1 MNKLL
6 KGAGFYL
13 LVFIIIVGIVQF
25 SGKPTEKIKDLK
37 FSEVYRELTDENI
50 SRLYFVNQ
58 TSVEGTIKDTNTKF
72 KLYVPTEVMG
82 NKLADEVLDQ
92 AKAGKL
98 TFGGEA
104 KPSTPWFV
112 EMLPTLLLIFFM
124 VIIWFVFMN
133 QSQGGGGKV
142 MSFGKSK
149 AKVHKDDEKTR
160 VTFKDVAG
168 LDEEKEDLQEVV
180 DFLKNPK
187 KYIELGA
194 RIPKG
199 MLMVGPPGT
208 GKTYLSRAVAGEAG
222 VPFFSISGS
231 DFVEMFVGVGAS
243 RVRDL
248 FEQAKKSAPAIIFI
262 DEIDAVGRKRGA
274 GLGGGHDERE
284 QTLNQLLVEMDGFGV
299 NQGIIIMAATNRPDI
314 LDPALLRPGRFD
326 RQVVVG
332 TPDVKG
338 REAIFKVHSRNKPLS
353 DDVKMDVLA
362 RRTPG
367 FTPADIENLMN
378 EAAILTARKREKK
391 IKMETIEEAITKVI
405 AGVAKKSKVI
415 SEKERR
421 LTAYHEGG
429 HAVCAHV
436 LEEVSP
442 VHQVTIVPRGRAGG
456 FTMQLPVED
465 KFYATKNEMKE
476 NIVVLLGG
484 RVAEELVLKD
494 VSTGASN
501 DLERVTATAR
511 SMVTKYGMSSKLGP
525 MSFDSDDEVFLGN
538 SFSSKRN
545 YSEEVAFEIDQET
558 KRIVDGAYDK
568 TRSILQE
575 NMDRLEYVAQALL
588 IYETLDAEQFVKAF
602 NKELPLNEIEN
613 AVTEEN
619 SSKEVEEQ
627 LTIKLEKDEEERNNV
642 IDINKNLEDKSDKDK

>member
-1 MNKLL
+1 MKMLNNFFK
-6 KGAGFYL
+6 KINNPAP
-13 LVFIIIVGIVQF
+13 VFAQT
-25 SGKPTEKIKDLK
+25 KMERD
-37 FSEVYRELTDENI
+37 
-50 SRLYFVNQ
+50 NQ
-58 TSVEGTIKDTNTKF
+58 TDDSLSTKP
-72 KLYVPTEVMG
+72 KT
-82 NKLADEVLDQ
+82 
-92 AKAGKL
+92 
-98 TFGGEA
+98 TF
-104 KPSTPWFV
+104 
-112 EMLPTLLLIFFM
+112 
-124 VIIWFVFMN
+124 
-133 QSQGGGGKV
+133 
-142 MSFGKSK
+142 
-149 AKVHKDDEKTR
+149 R
-160 VTFKDVAG
+160 DVAG
-168 LDEEKEDLQEVV
+168 LDEVKEELFEIV
-180 DFLKNPK
+180 DFMKSPQ
-187 KYIELGA
+187 KYQKMGA
-194 RIPKG
+194 KIPKG
-199 MLMVGPPGT
+199 VLFYGPPGT
-208 GKTYLSRAVAGEAG
+208 GKTLLASAVAGETNSS
-222 VPFFSISGS
+222 FFNVTGS
-231 DFVEMFVGVGAS
+231 EFVEKYVGVGAK
-243 RVRDL
+243 RVRTL
-248 FEQAKKSAPAIIFI
+248 FEKARKEAPSIIFI
-262 DEIDAVGRKRGA
+262 DEIDAVGAKRH
-274 GLGGGHDERE
+274 LESNNEKD
-284 QTLNQLLVEMDGFGV
+284 QTLNQLLVEMDGFNKDSNV
-299 NQGIIIMAATNRPDI
+299 LIIGATNR
-314 LDPALLRPGRFD
+314 LDLLDEALLRPGRFD

-619 SSKEVEEQ
+619 SSKEIEEQ